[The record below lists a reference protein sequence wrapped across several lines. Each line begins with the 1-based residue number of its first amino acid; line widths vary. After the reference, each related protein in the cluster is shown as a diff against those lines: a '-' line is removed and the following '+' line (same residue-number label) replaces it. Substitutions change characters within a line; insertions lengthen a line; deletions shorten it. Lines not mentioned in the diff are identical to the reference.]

1 MAKQLSWLMTYAP
14 TDPLPGQQELN
25 LTYCDPWEQN
35 DESATKPQIRW
46 TAPQRVVRR
55 WGSWCFEITWH
66 YFGRARAL
74 FCQPY

>member
-35 DESATKPQIRW
+35 DDSATKPPMLDSPTTGCTKVGI
-46 TAPQRVVRR
+46 AV
-55 WGSWCFEITWH
+55 F
-66 YFGRARAL
+66 
-74 FCQPY
+74 